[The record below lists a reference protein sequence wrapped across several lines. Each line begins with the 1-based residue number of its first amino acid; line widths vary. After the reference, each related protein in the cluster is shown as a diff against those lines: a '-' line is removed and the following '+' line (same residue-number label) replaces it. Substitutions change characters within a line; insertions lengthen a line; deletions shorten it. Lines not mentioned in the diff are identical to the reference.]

1 MEPNRA
7 KEEYELQHFN
17 FTAEEIVAQNAQLI
31 QSVLH
36 KTLNAFTEQLI
47 EKGQLPAAQGDELR
61 SQISSTCRAMY
72 EDCRPAI
79 DELNSL
85 YRKMFCIP
93 DDLLLPTDLMHAQ
106 QHTDEF
112 VKELQQEV
120 SETKEAVSRGAIFLA
135 SLEAEA
141 ELHRALEP
149 CYQAERKVHEM
160 LEEYQDLEIVSNE
173 LTEVIERMES
183 HNLLGESSENAGNR
197 SLDNFLL
204 QK

>member
-1 MEPNRA
+1 MEPNRT

-31 QSVLH
+31 QSILH

-47 EKGQLPAAQGDELR
+47 EKRQLSAVQGDELR
-61 SQISSTCRAMY
+61 AQIGPTSRSMY

-79 DELNSL
+79 DALNSL
-85 YRKMFCIP
+85 YRETFGIP

-112 VKELQQEV
+112 VQELRREV
-120 SETKEAVSRGAIFLA
+120 DEAKAAVSRGAIFLA

-149 CYQAERKVHEM
+149 CYEAEGKVHAM
-160 LEEYQDLEIVSNE
+160 LEDYQELQVVSND
-173 LTEVIERMES
+173 LTEVIEQMKS
-183 HNLLGESSENAGNR
+183 AGLLGASSESKDDR

>member
-17 FTAEEIVAQNAQLI
+17 FTAEEIVAQNAQLV
-31 QSVLH
+31 QSILH

-47 EKGQLPAAQGDELR
+47 DKRQLSATQGNELR
-61 SQISSTCRAMY
+61 AQIGPTSRAMY
-72 EDCRPAI
+72 DDCRPAI
-79 DELNSL
+79 EELNSL
-85 YRKMFCIP
+85 FRKTFSIP

-112 VKELQQEV
+112 VKGLQQEV
-120 SETKEAVSRGAIFLA
+120 DEAKEAVSRGAIFLA

-149 CYQAERKVHEM
+149 CYRAEGEIHEM
-160 LEEYQDLEIVSNE
+160 LEEYQELEIVSND
-173 LTEVIERMES
+173 LTEMIEQLES
-183 HNLLGESSENAGNR
+183 SGLLGESSESQGNH